1 MNWIKQNPFL
11 AALGGGTLVGAIVLI
26 AIGLAGSGRYQEQLE
41 TFQASS
47 QQVSSY
53 EAKALYPDP
62 ALRDAK
68 RKLLTDYSK
77 EIEQLQE
84 AFAPYR
90 VEELDK
96 ISAQDFTDR
105 LVAANDGVRKAFTE
119 AGVGLPEGFYVGF
132 ESYSA
137 GSLAREASTP
147 ILNYQLG
154 AVNELLLM
162 LARSGPS
169 ELKNLHRPPLPEESG
184 GSWERQDNQAAREL
198 PLEITFRASEEA
210 TRKFLTE
217 LAGSGKYFYVIRT
230 VRVSSEKATP
240 PLSADAKFEAPAAEP
255 AAAPAADPF
264 GGFIFP
270 DEEAPAPAE
279 EPDATEEEAPAEVT
293 PEPAPA
299 GSRVI
304 AEGDTSRILGQV
316 LGTEQVNVFLR
327 LDILQFLAPIALPQP

>member
-26 AIGLAGSGRYQEQLE
+26 GIGLAGSGRYQEQLDS
-41 TFQASS
+41 FQASS
-47 QQVSSY
+47 QQVSAY

-68 RKLLTDYSK
+68 RKLLVDYAAD
-77 EIEQLQE
+77 IEQLQE

-105 LVAANDGVRKAFTE
+105 LVAASEGLRKAFAD
-119 AGVGLPEGFYVGF
+119 AGATLPDGFYVGF

-137 GSLAREASTP
+137 GSLAREAATP

-154 AVNELLLM
+154 AVNELLLI

-169 ELKNLHRPPLPEESG
+169 ELRNLHRPALPEETG
-184 GSWERQDNQAAREL
+184 ATWQRPDNQAAREL

-210 TRKFLTE
+210 TRDFLTA
-217 LAGSGKYFYVIRT
+217 LAGSEKYFYVIRT
-230 VRVSSEKATP
+230 MRVSSEKTTP
-240 PLSADAKFEAPAAEP
+240 PLAADAKFEAPAAAP
-255 AAAPAADPF
+255 TTAPAADPF
-264 GGFIFP
+264 GGFVFP
-270 DEEAPAPAE
+270 GEEAPAPAE
-279 EPDATEEEAPAEVT
+279 DGEAEAEEAPVEET
-293 PEPAPA
+293 PQPAPA
-299 GSRVI
+299 GGRVI

-327 LDILQFLAPIALPQP
+327 LDILQFLAPLELPQP